1 MHNKFTTMRKL
12 LFLSFIGIATWLLF
26 SCQINGEKKIRQPR
40 KLPIEKFVSDFV
52 DTHKDYFNND
62 ITKNEGDK
70 IFQETLEKSIDSLHL
85 FEGLPIQLQSI
96 TQDKNGKY
104 VAQFRCAG
112 YQTPYNRFE
121 YQDSIN
127 DVVFDIW
134 GEVSDSVAKQ
144 LKEDVNYMFYGK
156 FVSFLKYGA
165 AMIIS
170 NSRPTVYTG
179 SINLRPDDIFD
190 KEIVVSMG
198 MSYWNLDSIVEFRG
212 REYDEET
219 VKTSFP

>member
-1 MHNKFTTMRKL
+1 MRKL
-12 LFLSFIGIATWLLF
+12 LFISFIGIATCLLF
-26 SCQINGEKKIRQPR
+26 SCQINGEKKIKQPR
-40 KLPIEKFVSDFV
+40 ILPIEKFVSDFL
-52 DTHKDYFNND
+52 DSHKDYFNND
-62 ITKNEGDK
+62 ITKEEGDLR
-70 IFQETLEKSIDSLHL
+70 FQIALEKSIDSLHL
-85 FEGLPIQLQSI
+85 FEGLPIQLQRI
-96 TQDKNGKY
+96 TQDNDGAY
-104 VAQFRCAG
+104 IAQFRCAG

-134 GEVSDSVAKQ
+134 GKVPDSVAKQ

-156 FVSFLKYGA
+156 FIGFLKYGA

-190 KEIVVSMG
+190 EEVEVSLG
-198 MSYWNLDSIVEFRG
+198 MSYWDIDSIVEFRG
-212 REYDEET
+212 REFDEIT
-219 VKTSFP
+219 IKTSYP

>member
-1 MHNKFTTMRKL
+1 MRKL
-12 LFLSFIGIATWLLF
+12 LFISFIGIATCLLF
-26 SCQINGEKKIRQPR
+26 SCQINGEKKIKQSR
-40 KLPIEKFVSDFV
+40 KLPIEKFVSDFI
-52 DTHKDYFNND
+52 DSHKDYFNND
-62 ITKNEGDK
+62 ITKKEGDK

-96 TQDKNGKY
+96 TQDNKGKY

-112 YQTPYNRFE
+112 YQTPHNRFE

-134 GEVSDSVAKQ
+134 GEVPNSVAKQ

-156 FVSFLKYGA
+156 FIGFLKYGA

-170 NSRPTVYTG
+170 NSRPTVYTPD
-179 SINLRPDDIFD
+179 INIRPDDIFD
-190 KEIVVSMG
+190 EEIEVSMG
-198 MSYWNLDSIVEFRG
+198 MSYWDIDSIVEFRG
-212 REYDEET
+212 REFDVIT
-219 VKTSFP
+219 TKTSFP

>member
-1 MHNKFTTMRKL
+1 MRKL
-12 LFLSFIGIATWLLF
+12 LFISFIGIATCLLF
-26 SCQINGEKKIRQPR
+26 SCQINGEKKIKQPR
-40 KLPIEKFVSDFV
+40 ILPIEKFVSDFL
-52 DTHKDYFNND
+52 DSHKDYFNND
-62 ITKNEGDK
+62 ITKKEGDK

-96 TQDKNGKY
+96 TQDNKGKY

-134 GEVSDSVAKQ
+134 GEVPDSVAKQ
-144 LKEDVNYMFYGK
+144 LKEDVIYMFYGK
-156 FVSFLKYGA
+156 FISFLKYGA

-170 NSRPTVYTG
+170 NSRPTVYTPE
-179 SINLRPDDIFD
+179 INIRPDDIFD
-190 KEIVVSMG
+190 EEIEVSMG
-198 MSYWNLDSIVEFRG
+198 MSYWDIDSIVEFRG
-212 REYDEET
+212 REFDVIT
-219 VKTSFP
+219 TNTSFP